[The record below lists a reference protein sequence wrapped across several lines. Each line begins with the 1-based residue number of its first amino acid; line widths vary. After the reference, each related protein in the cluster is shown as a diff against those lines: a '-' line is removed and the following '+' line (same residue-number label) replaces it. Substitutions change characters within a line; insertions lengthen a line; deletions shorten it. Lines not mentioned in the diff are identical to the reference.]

1 MDDEKT
7 PLLAMLLDPS
17 DPWLDRRGAGAAA
30 KNGENRPLLAML
42 MLPNDSWLGGRE
54 RVGRGVW
61 MEWNG
66 SRGVP
71 GRRIPAIGRSGGEL
85 SGRAARVAAGEG
97 YNTAAERV
105 EKVEFRFSFI
115 HESPWQPSVKRR
127 PASMDERFFCN
138 LA

>member
-61 MEWNG
+61 ME
-66 SRGVP
+66 
-71 GRRIPAIGRSGGEL
+71 
-85 SGRAARVAAGEG
+85 
-97 YNTAAERV
+97 
-105 EKVEFRFSFI
+105 
-115 HESPWQPSVKRR
+115 
-127 PASMDERFFCN
+127 
-138 LA
+138 